1 MERPA
6 SLPFAFMKTLL
17 SILLFLS
24 PMVAHA
30 QTIVGFDLSRGGSY
44 NLEAQ
49 SGVRTAISDA
59 LPNARFTYTGSLSG
73 EVLAEARG
81 LVIMSPFS
89 DVSAVTALSTTEK
102 TALTDFVKAG
112 GFAVILSDNNSSDG
126 WTTTNNSFVSPFGV
140 ATTGSFNA
148 AVSII
153 DPTGNPISN
162 GPFGLVTSLT
172 GVAQGAFTTTPEA
185 FKPLAQL
192 SGGQQI
198 VAGYFEQNALGTGSG
213 AVLFVGDAN
222 VYNAGWATA
231 ANYDLLSNF
240 VTFATVPEPTT
251 VSLLLLGSGI
261 AGLSAWR
268 RRRR

>member
-1 MERPA
+1 
-6 SLPFAFMKTLL
+6 
-17 SILLFLS
+17 
-24 PMVAHA
+24 MVAYA

-59 LPNARFTYTGSLSG
+59 LPNARFTYTGSLSTD
-73 EVLAEARG
+73 VLAEATG
-81 LVIMSPFS
+81 VVIMSPFS
-89 DVSAVTALSTTEK
+89 DVAPITALSTAEK
-102 TALTDFVKAG
+102 TALSDFVKAG
-112 GFAVILSDNNSSDG
+112 GFAVILSDNNSSEA
-126 WTTTNNSFVSPFGV
+126 WSTTNNSFVSPFGIE
-140 ATTGSFNA
+140 TTGSFNTA
-148 AVSII
+148 ASII

-172 GVAQGAFTTTPEA
+172 GIASGAFTTKPEA

-198 VAGYFEQNALGTGSG
+198 VAGYFEQNALGAGSG

-222 VYNAGWATA
+222 VYNSRWATD

-240 VTFATVPEPTT
+240 VTFAAVPEPTT